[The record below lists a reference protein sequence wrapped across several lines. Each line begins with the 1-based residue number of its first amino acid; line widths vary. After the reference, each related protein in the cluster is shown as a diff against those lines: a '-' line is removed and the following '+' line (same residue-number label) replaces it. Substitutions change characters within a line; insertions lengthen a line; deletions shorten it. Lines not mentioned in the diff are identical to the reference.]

1 MATPAARR
9 WLLPLG
15 LLLCAGLSLGDLR
28 WGGLAAPAYEELL
41 NARGAVLAACGHWSE
56 LSLLQYRFFC
66 GGCTVDAAV
75 GAGPVRL
82 LGATELAWKLVPL
95 LWQVLALG
103 AVGLLARS
111 VAGARGLAVVLALW
125 LGAPT
130 AWRELLLTGWGN
142 HAESAAFTF
151 GAAALLL
158 GARGSSAA
166 ALAAGATAGFGL
178 YYAWISAHA
187 LPALLAGALLV
198 AGLRGL
204 LAFVLGAPLGLVPWY
219 LVERGEHGIFGS
231 VGRPGVPEQAR
242 QMATALSPAEPA
254 VLIEWWAI
262 ALRPGRL
269 WQVQDGPWATA
280 GAVVAALVL
289 LLGLT
294 GALLGLL
301 SARRRH
307 PASIALVL
315 PALGLAGLVGATAL
329 RQDLWADVPE
339 LLGYSPFLLRYRT
352 PAFPLVVLGCGVL
365 AGLPRLGRPAAV
377 LAVILGL
384 GGLGARLASWEL
396 DAPRDLLAELEVTE
410 LTADPTVPGGEPV
423 QRDPRLRTRDVDV
436 AAAEAFLS
444 RHADP
449 LPTCEAIHEVELDRR
464 RRGCRRPGCRE

>member
-1 MATPAARR
+1 MASPAAHRL
-9 WLLPLG
+9 LLPLG

-41 NARGAVLAACGHWSE
+41 NARAAVLAACGHWSE

-75 GAGPVRL
+75 GAGPIAL
-82 LGATELAWKLVPL
+82 LGPTELAWKLVPL
-95 LWQVLALG
+95 LWQLLALA
-103 AVGLLARS
+103 AVCALARAVS
-111 VAGARGLAVVLALW
+111 GARGVLVVLALW

-158 GARGSSAA
+158 QGRRSSFA
-166 ALAAGATAGFGL
+166 ALAAGGLAAFGL

-187 LPALLAGALLV
+187 LPALLLGALLV

-204 LAFVLGAPLGLVPWY
+204 LAFLLGAPLGLLPWY
-219 LVERGEHGIFGS
+219 LVERGEHGILGS
-231 VGRPGVPEQAR
+231 VGRPEVPEAAR
-242 QMATALSPAEPA
+242 EMATSLSPTEPA
-254 VLIEWWAI
+254 VLWEWWAI

-280 GAVVAALVL
+280 GAAVAAVVL

-294 GALLGLL
+294 GALLGLVSL
-301 SARRRH
+301 RRRH
-307 PASIALVL
+307 PASVALVL
-315 PALGLAGLVGATAL
+315 PALGLCGLVGATAL
-329 RQDLWADVPE
+329 RQDLWAEVPE

-365 AGLPRLGRPAAV
+365 AGLPRLGRPAAA
-377 LAVILGL
+377 LAVLLGT
-384 GGLGARLASWEL
+384 GGLAARLASWEL
-396 DAPRDLLAELEVTE
+396 DSPRDLGAELEVTE
-410 LTADPTVPGGEPV
+410 LTADPTVPGGAPE
-423 QRDPRLRTRDVDV
+423 QRDPRLRTRDADV
-436 AAAEAFLS
+436 AAAEAFLA

-449 LPTCEAIHEVELDRR
+449 LAVCETIHEVELDRR